1 MMANL
6 ERFKN
11 YIQTGKLVSGMG
23 CSCVP
28 EYLGSLDFKIEKSND
43 YKGLCNNYFCLKFTY
58 NHCIEAVTVYRLSNY
73 GDVLVGFKEP
83 LRASPGGEV
92 VGTSITYVLPP
103 GEYLAVYARYITPLC
118 GEAIADAILRAQSRG
133 INTTGMLLRNIVG
146 DLAVLGIY
154 PAEASIKRFKVV
166 DANHAETIDTW
177 VCNGDEC
184 KKILHVINRM
194 RWGD

>member
-1 MMANL
+1 M
-6 ERFKN
+6 
-11 YIQTGKLVSGMG
+11 SGMG

-58 NHCIEAVTVYRLSNY
+58 NHCIEAVTIYRLGNY
-73 GDVLVGFKEP
+73 GNALVGFKEP
-83 LRASPGGEV
+83 LLTSPGREV

-103 GEYLAVYARYITPLC
+103 SEYLAVYVRYITPLC
-118 GEAIADAILRAQSRG
+118 EEAIADAMLRAQSHG
-133 INTTGMLLRNIVG
+133 INTTGMLLRDIVG

-154 PAEASIKRFKVV
+154 PIEATIKRFKVV

-177 VCNGDEC
+177 TCNSDEC
-184 KKILHVINRM
+184 EKILYVINKM
-194 RWGD
+194 RWGH